1 MKNMH
6 DRWEISVK
14 KVKTVKKRQMEM
26 LEMKTQ
32 YRDEKFPL
40 RVGQLTGH
48 REQRINKLKVN
59 INYLKWNMMQ
69 KKCEKEK

>member
-1 MKNMH
+1 
-6 DRWEISVK
+6 
-14 KVKTVKKRQMEM
+14 MEM

-59 INYLKWNMMQ
+59 INYLK
-69 KKCEKEK
+69 